1 MNNLYPIVL
10 LLFFSACSL
19 STSKTK
25 GGEGPRVLVLN
36 QGGFNKGEATLT
48 EIRPE
53 SGVVTVDVFMDRNGR
68 PLGDIAQSLMPYGD
82 RYYIVVNNSQ
92 KIEVVAKSDY
102 RTVATIAIPDNAGPR
117 HIAETAGG
125 FAYVTAL
132 YSDRLYKVNLSSNT
146 VTGTVAIGSGT
157 EGIAVRNDTAFVAM
171 NLNADFSSGNQ
182 IALVRTSSD
191 QVITTWET
199 GTGPVQ
205 IEVVGPYVVVTCS
218 GTWGRN
224 DGEIVVHNRTTGAIV
239 RRIALGTYASTFAL
253 GSGTVVYAL
262 GNGIVR
268 ADVATGSTV
277 TLSMRSAYAIG
288 FDGDRIWIADPLN
301 YAQAGIVYRL
311 SVVGTVQD
319 SFRVG
324 IIPGSFHFDGD

>member
-1 MNNLYPIVL
+1 MKVVLSIL
-10 LLFFSACSL
+10 LLSALAACSS
-19 STSKTK
+19 STSTKK
-25 GGEGPRVLVLN
+25 GGEGDRVLVLN
-36 QGGFNKGEATLT
+36 QGGFNKGEATLS

-53 SGVVTVDVFMDRNGR
+53 SGTVVTDVFEPTNGR
-68 PLGDIAQSLMPYGD
+68 PLGDIAQSLIPYGD

-102 RTVATIAIPDNAGPR
+102 RSVATIAIPDNAGPR
-117 HIAETAGG
+117 QMAETGG
-125 FAYVTAL
+125 GVAYVTAL
-132 YSDRLYKVNLSSNT
+132 FSDKLYKVNLNMNT
-146 VTGTVAIGSGT
+146 VTGTISIGSGT
-157 EGIAVRNDTAFVAM
+157 EGISVRNDTAFVAK
-171 NLNADFSSGNQ
+171 NLNADFSSGKQ
-182 IALVRTSSD
+182 IALVRTTTD

-205 IEVVGPYVVVTCS
+205 IEVVGPYVIVSCS
-218 GTWGRN
+218 GTWGLN

-239 RRIALGTYASTFAL
+239 RRIALNTYASTYAL
-253 GSGTVVYAL
+253 GAGTTLYAL

-268 ADVATGSTV
+268 VDVATGATT
-277 TLSMRSAYAIG
+277 TLSTKSAYAIG

-301 YAQAGIVYRL
+301 FAQAGLVYRL

-324 IIPGSFHFDGD
+324 IIPGAFLFDE